1 MEKYRDGLF
10 RHFFND
16 KARLLDLCNA
26 LLGTNGTDPDEIV
39 INTLDG
45 VFFGRLKNDLSCL
58 YRNNFLILIEQ
69 QSTPNENMPLRML
82 FYVAELLKQYI
93 EPQRENMYRLKQIKL
108 PTPRFYL
115 FYNGT
120 RHEVERRQMKLS
132 TAFQDFSGLE
142 LVVDFYNLNA
152 GNNERFIERSK
163 NLDEYC
169 FFVNRVEENKSA
181 GMRQEEAI
189 AEAINYCIS
198 RGIMTEYLGMH
209 KKEVASMLDWEYDDE
224 LAKKVQR
231 QEAYEEGYEE
241 AYVIGREEQ
250 KIDMIKNMLKEK
262 FPIAGIA
269 RAAGWSEDKVL
280 QIAKEI

>member
-1 MEKYRDGLF
+1 
-10 RHFFND
+10 
-16 KARLLDLCNA
+16 
-26 LLGTNGTDPDEIV
+26 
-39 INTLDG
+39 
-45 VFFGRLKNDLSCL
+45 
-58 YRNNFLILIEQ
+58 
-69 QSTPNENMPLRML
+69 ML

-108 PTPRFYL
+108 PTPRFFL
-115 FYNGT
+115 FYNGNQ
-120 RHEVERRQMKLS
+120 HEVERRQMKLS

-198 RGIMTEYLGMH
+198 RGIMSEYLGMH
-209 KKEVASMLDWEYDDE
+209 RKEVASMLDWEYDDE
-224 LAKKVQR
+224 LARKVR
-231 QEAYEEGYEE
+231 DEE
-241 AYVIGREEQ
+241 IREETTE
-250 KIDMIKNMLKEK
+250 KRTFEMVKNMLKEK

-269 RAAGWSEDKVL
+269 RAAGWSEEKIL